1 MSLLILTYLVQLALI
16 VHVLKTGRNMIW
28 VFVLLFAPFIGGLAY
43 FIVELL
49 PDLLGTRGARK
60 ARRSLTNAI
69 DPNRDLRAAS
79 QQHAVADTVQN
90 TLVLANQHLE
100 RQQYPEAAELF
111 ARCLRGLYADDPD
124 ILFGL
129 AKAQFGLED
138 YADVIATLDRLRAT
152 NPKARTADSHLLYAR
167 AQEESG
173 ALDAA
178 KTEYEALGKYYPGP
192 EPRCRLALILKA
204 QGDAEGAR
212 RLFAGVVGESEVAGR
227 HYNQVHREWV
237 SLARRELTTHNEP
250 ATSR

>member
-16 VHVLKTGRNMIW
+16 VHVLKTGRNAIW

-49 PDLLGTRGARK
+49 PELMGSRGARK
-60 ARRSLTNAI
+60 ARRSVANAI

-90 TLVLANQHLE
+90 SLVLANQHLE
-100 RQQYPEAAELF
+100 RQQYREAADLF
-111 ARCLRGLYADDPD
+111 GRCLRGLHADDPD

-129 AKAQFGLED
+129 AKAQFGLND
-138 YADVIATLDRLRAT
+138 YAAVIATLDRLRET

-173 ALDAA
+173 AIDNA
-178 KTEYEALGKYYPGP
+178 KTEYEALAKYYPGP

-204 QGDAEGAR
+204 RGDAEGAR
-212 RLFAGVVGESEVAGR
+212 KLFAGVVGESEVAGR
-227 HYNQVHREWV
+227 HYNQIHREWV
-237 SLARRELTTHNEP
+237 ALARREL
-250 ATSR
+250 